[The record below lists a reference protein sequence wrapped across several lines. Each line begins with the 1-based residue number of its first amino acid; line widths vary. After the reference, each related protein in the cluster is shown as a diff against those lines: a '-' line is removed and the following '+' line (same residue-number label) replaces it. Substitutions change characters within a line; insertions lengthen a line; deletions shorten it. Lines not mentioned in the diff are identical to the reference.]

1 MPSKKDLV
9 RMQYPLTVSDVIS
22 EDLSETLLQGLN
34 RNASEK
40 KGMDPVKSFSLSIK
54 DQEGKIIGGSCGV
67 TMFGSIYT
75 DMLWLDPTIRKQG
88 YGKKL
93 MLEAEKIALERGC
106 SFAIVHTMD
115 FEALAFYQNLGYSI
129 EHIREGY
136 ARDSKQYLLRKNLI
150 T

>member
-9 RMQYPLTVSDVIS
+9 RMQYPLIVSEVIS

-40 KGMDPVKSFSLSIK
+40 KGMDPVKSFSLCIK
-54 DQEGKIIGGSCGV
+54 NQEGKIIGGSCGV

-115 FEALAFYQNLGYSI
+115 FEALSFYQNLGYYI

-136 ARDSKQYLLRKNLI
+136 ASDSKQYLLRKNLI